1 MIEAIRK
8 RRSIRNFLKKEIE
21 DEKLR
26 EVLKAAMFSPNSW
39 GTRPWEFIVVRSA
52 ETKAALAKA
61 SAHSGF
67 VDKAPIV
74 VVVCFDTKKGKRF
87 KEDSSI
93 AAEHIHLE
101 AINQGL
107 ASCFVQV
114 AEAGDPPGSAEQ
126 LVKELLS
133 IPGDVR
139 VMCMMP
145 LGYAVRELAGHKD
158 SEYDDAKVHD
168 EKF

>member
-1 MIEAIRK
+1 MIDAIRK
-8 RRSIRNFLKKEIE
+8 RRSIRNFLKREVE
-21 DEKLR
+21 EEKLR

-39 GTRPWEFIVVRSA
+39 GTRPWEFIVVRSS
-52 ETKAALAKA
+52 ETKKALARA

-67 VDKAPIV
+67 VEKAPLV

-93 AAEHIHLE
+93 AAAHIHLE
-101 AINQGL
+101 AVNQGL

-114 AEAGDPPGSAEQ
+114 ADAGDPPGSAEP
-126 LVKELLS
+126 LVKELLA
-133 IPGDVR
+133 IPDGIR

-145 LGYAVRELAGHKD
+145 LGYAVRELSEHKD
-158 SEYDDAKVHD
+158 SEYDAAKVHD